1 MSLINQMLKDL
12 DARHA
17 AELRDDLHREVRALP
32 AAPSGNGG
40 RYVLA
45 AVVGLGLAGGGWL
58 AYERIA
64 AAPAV
69 GPASPVA
76 ATAPAVAAV
85 PPASPAVTS
94 ATAIESSPTVATP
107 PPAVLAEGAPAT
119 VAVASEATAAAVPP
133 AASAAAVPA
142 TSPSPAL
149 TLALAPTLASVPAVP
164 STPARTIAAPPP
176 APASVRATDAAP
188 VVADPVKAR
197 PLPAPTPAP
206 ALGPTSTGA
215 AVAKTPPVKSVRE
228 RAEADFQRAVALVNG
243 ARTGEATDLLL
254 DVLRQ
259 DGGHVPSRQ
268 LLTRLLIEQGR
279 ADEAMALLAEGLVA
293 QPGQIQWA
301 MSLARLQVDRGDLA
315 GAARTLQNSRQFG
328 AASADYQGFSGFVA
342 HRLGRQPEATEHY
355 LAATRLSPSEGR
367 WWLGLGLS
375 LEAGQRNAEAREAF
389 ARARASGTLNADLLA
404 IVDQKLR

>member
-17 AELRDDLHREVRALP
+17 AELRVDLHREVRALP
-32 AAPSGNGG
+32 AAPSGRGG
-40 RYVLA
+40 RL
-45 AVVGLGLAGGGWL
+45 AVVAVVSLGLAGGGGWL
-58 AYERIA
+58 AYDRVDGA
-64 AAPAV
+64 TAASPAAPVAAV
-69 GPASPVA
+69 VPALAALPSASPVVTPA
-76 ATAPAVAAV
+76 AGAVESSPAVAPL
-85 PPASPAVTS
+85 PPAAW
-94 ATAIESSPTVATP
+94 
-107 PPAVLAEGAPAT
+107 AEGAPVT
-119 VAVASEATAAAVPP
+119 VAGAPEATTADAPTS
-133 AASAAAVPA
+133 ASAAPVPA
-142 TSPSPAL
+142 ASPSPAL
-149 TLALAPTLASVPAVP
+149 TLALAPTLASVPATP
-164 STPARTIAAPPP
+164 SPPARTIAAPQSAP
-176 APASVRATDAAP
+176 APV
-188 VVADPVKAR
+188 
-197 PLPAPTPAP
+197 PTP
-206 ALGPTSTGA
+206 TSA
-215 AVAKTPPVKSVRE
+215 AIAKTPPVKSIRE

-279 ADEAMALLAEGLVA
+279 ADEAMALLAEGLAA

-315 GAARTLQNSRQFG
+315 GAARSLQNSRQFG

-342 HRLGRQPEATEHY
+342 HRLGRQPEAAEHY

-375 LEAGQRNAEAREAF
+375 LEAGQRSAEAREAF